1 MKKLLLT
8 SFFCWFSISA
18 NALPFSEYEKVELYC
33 HFHPENEPTIILGR
47 MIGISNC
54 QEAAY
59 SYAERNN
66 LEDTDWNYIGCT
78 IKKPLVIGGVTIREG
93 SDCNE
98 KIR

>member
-1 MKKLLLT
+1 MKKLLLMPFVF
-8 SFFCWFSISA
+8 SFAINIF
-18 NALPFSEYEKVELYC
+18 ALPFSEYEKVELYC
-33 HFHPENEPTIILGR
+33 HFHPENKPTIILGK

-93 SDCNE
+93 SDCYE